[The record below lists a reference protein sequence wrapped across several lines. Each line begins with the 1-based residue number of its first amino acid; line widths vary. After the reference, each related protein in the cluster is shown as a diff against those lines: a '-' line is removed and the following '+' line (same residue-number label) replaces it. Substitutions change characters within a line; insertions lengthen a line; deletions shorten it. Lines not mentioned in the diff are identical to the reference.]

1 MSLNKV
7 MLIGNVGKDPIIRHL
22 ENGTP
27 VASFSL
33 ATTDRFKDK
42 TGKERELTEW
52 HSIVCWRNLAELAE
66 KYIQKGMHL
75 YVEGR
80 LRSSSWEK
88 DGQKYYVTEIIAE
101 DLQFLG
107 RRETKEDK
115 PAVTSADIPVEKP
128 ADDLPF

>member
-27 VASFSL
+27 VATFSL
-33 ATTDRFKDK
+33 ATTERFKDK

-52 HSIVCWRNLAELAE
+52 HNIVCWRNLAELTE

-80 LRSSSWEK
+80 LRNNSWEK
-88 DGQKYYVTEIIAE
+88 DGQKFNVTEIVAE
-101 DLQFLG
+101 ELQFLG
-107 RRETKEDK
+107 KRENKTEKST
-115 PAVTSADIPVEKP
+115 TSADIPVQKEI
-128 ADDLPF
+128 DDLPF